1 MNIMN
6 MIKAYDYAI
15 TPIYTQDAL
24 YVTTKLNVV
33 DVNNEKVESLNDV
46 ELFIKNRD
54 GIRDLYRIG
63 KEETLAYLLLRPF
76 VDAVMASIRVKG
88 FTWKEFLRTNPDFIP
103 TLIDTMVVRIKEV
116 MDSHSE
122 YYTR

>member
-1 MNIMN
+1 

-54 GIRDLYRIG
+54 SIRDLYRIG

-76 VDAVMASIRVKG
+76 VDAVMSSIRVKG
-88 FTWKEFLRTNPDFIP
+88 LTWKEFLGTNPDFIP

-116 MDSHSE
+116 MDPNSE